1 VTSIM
6 RNVVVT
12 GGAGFLGSHLC
23 KRLVYV
29 DANEINVYC
38 VDNLVTGRTEN
49 IDSLRKKDTFH
60 FVEADITNSLTD
72 LIDNGKLPSDIHE
85 IYHLACIASPPTYKK
100 YSIETLNT
108 SFVGTS
114 NVLELAKK
122 CGAKVL
128 FTSTSEVY
136 GDPLVHPQPEEYY
149 GNVNTMGERS
159 CYDEGK
165 RVAETLMYEYRKK
178 FGVDAKV
185 VRIFNTYG
193 PHMDINDGRVI
204 TNFIQ
209 KILKNEPLVIYGD
222 GKQGRS
228 FCYVTDMISGLVKM
242 MKSTAHG
249 PINLGNPDNEFTL
262 NELVAAFEDILR
274 RKLEVEYIEATENDP
289 KQRRP
294 VIDKAKDVLDWAS
307 GVTLRNGLL
316 ETMEHFKVDMKSV

>member
-1 VTSIM
+1 M

-165 RVAETLMYEYRKK
+165 RVAESLMYEYRRKYGLDLK
-178 FGVDAKV
+178 I

-193 PHMDINDGRVI
+193 PYMDIDDGRVI
-204 TNFIQ
+204 TNFIKQ
-209 KILKNEPLVIYGD
+209 IRANQPLVIYGD
-222 GKQGRS
+222 GTQGRS
-228 FCYVTDMISGLVKM
+228 FCYVDDMINGLTAM
-242 MKSTAHG
+242 MNSSEQG
-249 PINLGNPDNEFTL
+249 PINIGNPHTEFTL
-262 NELVAAFEDILR
+262 NQLVGEFEKIVEKQLDIQ
-274 RKLEVEYIEATENDP
+274 YIDATEDDP
-289 KQRRP
+289 KQRKP
-294 VIDKAKDVLDWAS
+294 VIDKASQRLGWRPEVTLDAGLRATMRYFDAS
-307 GVTLRNGLL
+307 G
-316 ETMEHFKVDMKSV
+316 